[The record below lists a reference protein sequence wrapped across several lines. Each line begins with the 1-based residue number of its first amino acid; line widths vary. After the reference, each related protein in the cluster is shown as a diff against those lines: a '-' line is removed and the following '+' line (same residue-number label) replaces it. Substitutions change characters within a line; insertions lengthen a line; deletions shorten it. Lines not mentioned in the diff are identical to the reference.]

1 MSQWTKKQ
9 EKMMIAMQRGEIT
22 EYYVYL
28 NIAKKVK
35 NEENRH
41 ILERIAHQEKSHYE
55 IWTKIR
61 NAPAKPRRLV
71 VLYYRVLAFIFGYT
85 FTLKLMEKKEGAAEA
100 AYRLLSSIVPEVARI
115 AAEEDVHEKELLAL
129 LDEERLHYVGSIVL
143 GLNDALV
150 ELTGA
155 IAGFTLA
162 FSDAKMIGLTAVIT
176 GIAASIS
183 MASSEYLSSKADN
196 HPHPLKSSLYTGV
209 AYIIT
214 VIILVLPYLLI
225 QNNVF
230 LSFTIMIVSVI
241 LIIFFFNFYISIAK
255 DLPFK
260 KRFLQM
266 VAISLG
272 VSLISFG
279 IGWLVKQVFGLD
291 V

>member
-1 MSQWTKKQ
+1 MELTKRQNKILKTFQ
-9 EKMMIAMQRGEIT
+9 QGEIT

-28 NIAKKVK
+28 NIAKKMK
-35 NEENRH
+35 NEANRE
-41 ILERIAHQEKSHYE
+41 ILTKIAHQEKAHYE
-55 IWTKIR
+55 LWTKIR
-61 NAPAKPRRLV
+61 GEAIKPRRLSIWYYQ
-71 VLYYRVLAFIFGYT
+71 VLVFLFGYT
-85 FTLKLMEKKEGAAEA
+85 FTLKLMERKEGFAEKAYTELINLFPEA
-100 AYRLLSSIVPEVARI
+100 AQI
-115 AAEEDVHEKELLAL
+115 AKEEDQHEHELLNM

-183 MASSEYLSSKADN
+183 MASSEYLSAKADN
-196 HPHPLKSSLYTGV
+196 HPHPLKSSLYTGI
-209 AYIIT
+209 AYIFT
-214 VIILVLPYLLI
+214 VIVLVLPYLLI
-225 QNNVF
+225 PDQVF
-230 LSFTIMIVSVI
+230 LSFGIMIASVI

-260 KRFLQM
+260 HRFFQM

-279 IGWLVKQVFGLD
+279 IGYLVKTVFGLD